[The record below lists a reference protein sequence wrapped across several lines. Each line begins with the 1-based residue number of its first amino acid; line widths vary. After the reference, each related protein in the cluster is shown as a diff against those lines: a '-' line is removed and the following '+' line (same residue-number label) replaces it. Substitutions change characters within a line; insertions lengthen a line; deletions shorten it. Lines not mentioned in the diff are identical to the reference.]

1 MSSVFGRLQY
11 VFDNDKFGDAINLSD
26 KAKNMLNSAPVT
38 MKTWQKNA
46 LANGNIIRTDYY
58 KNPVYNVSSELLLRV
73 NTLANVMNSV
83 INYTA
88 LDMGTNAANL
98 MVSVANLEIQIA
110 NFIKHTANVS
120 GVTTARGQNYEFS
133 EDVVD
138 YPDYDKAVSLG
149 QQILMIT
156 NTTDAVANTTPLL
169 GSMTSLFISND
180 ISNSVNSIWTDSNTI
195 NSSLTMIPVDTYTYN
210 SSISVAQVL
219 SIKTNIETANTLLY
233 TRRIHDWNFYRNG
246 RSIVEDYNMLNRMER
261 LGGTQRYLINN
272 MIGTE
277 LYKENIAANT

>member
-1 MSSVFGRLQY
+1 MSSVFERLQY
-11 VFDNDKFGDAINLSD
+11 NFDDDKFGDAINLTD
-26 KAKNMLNSAPVT
+26 KAKNLLNSSPVT

-58 KNPVYNVSSELLLRV
+58 KNPVYNVSTELLLRV
-73 NTLANVMNSV
+73 NTLANVVNSIV
-83 INYTA
+83 AYTD
-88 LDMGTNAANL
+88 LNMGSNAANL
-98 MVSVANLEIQIA
+98 MASVANLEIQISS
-110 NFIKHTANVS
+110 FIKHTSNVS
-120 GVTTARGQNYEFS
+120 GVTTARGQNFEFS

-138 YPDYDKAVSLG
+138 FPDYDKAVSLG

-156 NTTDAVANTTPLL
+156 NHTDSITNTTPLL
-169 GSMTSLFISND
+169 GSMTSLFISGD
-180 ISNSVNSIWTDSNTI
+180 ISNTVNSIWTDSNTI

-210 SSISVAQVL
+210 SSISVAEVL
-219 SIKTNIETANTLLY
+219 TIKTHIDSANTLLA
-233 TRRIHDWNFYRNG
+233 TRRTHDWNFYRNG
-246 RSIVEDYNMLNRMER
+246 KSIVEDYTTLNRMER

>member
-73 NTLANVMNSV
+73 NTLANVVNSI

-156 NTTDAVANTTPLL
+156 NSTDAVANTTPLL